1 MLGPEDLALI
11 FATLRRRFDL
21 LPQAEIA
28 AELDPGTLTQAWVA
42 AAQAL
47 GLNRASLGVQDF
59 NPRVQQSINRTQ
71 SFAGVAACVAWLR
84 AAGVQ
89 SINLDLMYGLPFQTP
104 TSLIATVIQAA
115 RLAPDRVAL
124 FGYAHVPWMK
134 PAQKLLPEPALPD
147 ACERF
152 AQAKAAADQL
162 QAMGY
167 IRIGLDHF
175 ARPQDQLATAEAG
188 RQLKRNFQGYTT
200 DDAETL
206 LGFGASAISRLPGG
220 FAQNHAAV
228 PAWHARIEAARL
240 PTARGVALTEQ
251 DRIRGAIIENLM
263 CGLQT
268 NLPETTD
275 LLGALGLSE
284 LEQMESDGL
293 IVVER
298 KSHGPS
304 ALRVTETGRPFVRN
318 VCTLFDAYLRTSPA
332 RHSASV

>member
-1 MLGPEDLALI
+1 
-11 FATLRRRFDL
+11 
-21 LPQAEIA
+21 
-28 AELDPGTLTQAWVA
+28 
-42 AAQAL
+42 
-47 GLNRASLGVQDF
+47 
-59 NPRVQQSINRTQ
+59 
-71 SFAGVAACVAWLR
+71 
-84 AAGVQ
+84 
-89 SINLDLMYGLPFQTP
+89 
-104 TSLIATVIQAA
+104 
-115 RLAPDRVAL
+115 
-124 FGYAHVPWMK
+124 MK

-167 IRIGLDHF
+167 TRIGLDHF
-175 ARPQDQLATAEAG
+175 ARPQDLLATAEAG

-263 CGLQT
+263 CSLQT